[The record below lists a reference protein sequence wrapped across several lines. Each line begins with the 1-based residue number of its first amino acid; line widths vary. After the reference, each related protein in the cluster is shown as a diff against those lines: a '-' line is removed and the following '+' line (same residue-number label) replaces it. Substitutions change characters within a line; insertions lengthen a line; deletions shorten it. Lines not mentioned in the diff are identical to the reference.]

1 MIDAPH
7 KTLDKLWTDYA
18 TKVLP
23 PNASPVQVA
32 ETKKAFYAGAY
43 SILTA
48 MVDQVGDE
56 EDATEEDMDMVGGF
70 FTEAE
75 QFLASQI
82 KGASA

>member
-1 MIDAPH
+1 MIDAPN
-7 KTLDKLWTDYA
+7 KTLDKLWNDYA
-18 TKVLP
+18 TRVFP
-23 PNASPVQVA
+23 PNASPVQTS

-70 FTEAE
+70 FNEAE

-82 KGASA
+82 KSPSA